1 MPADDATLDDLA
13 TAASVLYRL
22 EVRRQAFA
30 GDLPDGWRDAVAAMG
45 EDLRL
50 VQLAMINA
58 HTREA
63 GQPPPQYL
71 STQPARRC
79 RFMVPGSVGGP
90 VLVECG
96 KPSGWRKLDPETMAA
111 RYACEDHVGDLKATG
126 AQVEQLLR

>member
-22 EVRRQAFA
+22 EIRRQAFA
-30 GDLPDGWRDAVAAMG
+30 DDLPDGWRDAVAAMG

-50 VQLAMINA
+50 VHQAIVNA
-58 HTREA
+58 HIREA

-71 STQPARRC
+71 STHPARRC

-90 VLVECG
+90 ALAECG
-96 KPSGWRKLDPETMAA
+96 KPSGWRKLDPATMAA
-111 RYACEDHVGDLKATG
+111 RYACEDHVRDLEATG
-126 AQVEQLLR
+126 ARVERLPN